1 MVNFNK
7 TQTVRQINF
16 HHIKRRLL
24 QFLQMLLILIMN
36 INLHLHPNSNYYCQL
51 NVKCAFLKDKQCILL
66 LHTNIYIYIYMAVFK
81 YNTGGGGVRSP
92 YVYVGGAHEK
102 KVGNHCHNL

>member
-7 TQTVRQINF
+7 TQTVNF
-16 HHIKRRLL
+16 FL

-51 NVKCAFLKDKQCILL
+51 NVKCAFLKDKKCILL
-66 LHTNIYIYIYMAVFK
+66 LHIYIYIYTSIYGRV
-81 YNTGGGGVRSP
+81 
-92 YVYVGGAHEK
+92 
-102 KVGNHCHNL
+102 